1 MQNQQNQTELS
12 NEENKKILVVSVGHH
27 SRLGDILE
35 YALAEVAFET
45 VEVDAFLRGTWMHR
59 RLLFVLSTE
68 KTDEDAGLHALC
80 LHLRHNA
87 DFLKDCVCAAIADN
101 AQGRLAHL
109 DLLAL
114 LLAANSAGA
123 SLPAHPLLEG
133 DRELRYF
140 SGGRESSFERYRIQ
154 ARQLVERLTAA
165 ASTPPEL
172 PRVRLCIALEDGAA
186 HDWRTLLSQITET
199 RDGVLADDQE
209 PLETILVCENTSG
222 TPDENTLSLL
232 DGAGRLGVFLASPTM
247 GSDLYL
253 SCLLERACL
262 RGSYSLVP
270 RAVLVFDGMSAVEV
284 LAGKRETERVKAALT
299 Q

>member
-101 AQGRLAHL
+101 AQGRLSHL

-123 SLPAHPLLEG
+123 SLPTHPLLEG
-133 DRELRYF
+133 DRELR
-140 SGGRESSFERYRIQ
+140 
-154 ARQLVERLTAA
+154 
-165 ASTPPEL
+165 
-172 PRVRLCIALEDGAA
+172 
-186 HDWRTLLSQITET
+186 
-199 RDGVLADDQE
+199 
-209 PLETILVCENTSG
+209 
-222 TPDENTLSLL
+222 
-232 DGAGRLGVFLASPTM
+232 
-247 GSDLYL
+247 
-253 SCLLERACL
+253 
-262 RGSYSLVP
+262 
-270 RAVLVFDGMSAVEV
+270 
-284 LAGKRETERVKAALT
+284 
-299 Q
+299 